1 MRVTELALL
10 IVVLVA
16 PGQAAPSEPGPPALD
31 AAPSELAEKLAQGD
45 RASDAGDRR
54 GALFAYQDA
63 VYLAPSSA
71 AARVKLGRA
80 YLALRHPA
88 QAQAQAEQAL
98 AIDAGSAEARR
109 LLDDARAGRV
119 PPDPAEVAPPAPAPA
134 IAAAA
139 FPTAESALRPQAQ
152 VYRLTPAAAPIVA
165 VAATPVARVAAAPAA
180 PVVQA
185 DPAPA
190 APAPQIVQAAVA
202 APPAERTATER
213 YRAGVQHVVNREF
226 TRAIVELD
234 GAIRQDQR
242 FGAAYAARAS
252 ARYGLGFHREA
263 AQDYAS
269 AIELD
274 PGLGTPLY
282 GLAECYR
289 KAGDPRA
296 AELYRRY
303 ADSRAPDIREDLRTL
318 AVRRAAEL
326 AHQKAAS
333 ELSHR

>member
-10 IVVLVA
+10 IVALVA
-16 PGQAAPSEPGPPALD
+16 PGPAATAEPGPPALD
-31 AAPSELAEKLAQGD
+31 APPSALAEKLAQGD

-71 AARVKLGRA
+71 PARVKLGRA

-119 PPDPAEVAPPAPAPA
+119 PPDPAEVAPPAPATA
-134 IAAAA
+134 IAATA
-139 FPTAESALRPQAQ
+139 FPAADPALRPQAQ
-152 VYRLTPAAAPIVA
+152 VYRLTPA
-165 VAATPVARVAAAPAA
+165 PAA
-180 PVVQA
+180 PVVQVVA
-185 DPAPA
+185 AVQLA
-190 APAPQIVQAAVA
+190 APAPPVVEAAAA
-202 APPAERTATER
+202 APPAERTAVER
-213 YRAGVQHVVNREF
+213 YRAGVQHIVNREF

-242 FGAAYAARAS
+242 FGAAFAARAS
-252 ARYGLGFHREA
+252 ARFGLGFHREA
-263 AQDYAS
+263 AVDYAS
-269 AIELD
+269 ALELD

-296 AELYRRY
+296 AELYQRY

-333 ELSHR
+333 GLSHR